1 MGNYYSNYY
10 GLIFNCPMG
19 NETANCGY
27 KIIRQLP
34 AKERL
39 SYIDVLTE
47 NEKKILIERHQHCL
61 SVREKKYLFHV

>member
-1 MGNYYSNYY
+1 MGNYYTNYY

-19 NETANCGY
+19 NEDENCGY

-47 NEKKILIERHQHCL
+47 NEKKILIEKHQHCL
-61 SVREKKYLFHV
+61 SVREKKNLFHV